1 MARQGEVSPRKFP
14 LTLPFPLQ
22 RGRGKIGLVLGFALL
37 SAACVAGDV
46 PKAPKLD
53 QWALYDSDD
62 ATIVKKSREGICHDY
77 KSGNFERTAH
87 YVAYRTMDD
96 CKASGGRE
104 KK

>member
-1 MARQGEVSPRKFP
+1 MNP
-14 LTLPFPLQ
+14 LTLPSPPR
-22 RGRGKIGLVLGFALL
+22 RGRGNYSSLLATIVL
-37 SAACVAGDV
+37 SAACVASDV

-77 KSGNFERTAH
+77 KSGNFERTVH
-87 YVAYRTMDD
+87 YVAYRTMED
-96 CKASGGRE
+96 CKTSGGRE

>member
-1 MARQGEVSPRKFP
+1 VRAKHSW
-14 LTLPFPLQ
+14 
-22 RGRGKIGLVLGFALL
+22 VLAATLL
-37 SAACVAGDV
+37 SAACAASDV

-53 QWALYDSDD
+53 QWAVYDSDD

-77 KSGNFERTAH
+77 RSGSFEHTLH